1 MLQTASVLFL
11 NNTSYLTRAK
21 QVNYLLLSNLIQNKK
36 QNINFHDSIHGVL
49 GYEPMYKFNN

>member
-36 QNINFHDSIHGVL
+36 QNINFRDSIHGVL